1 MTLFNGKTAAFALSA
16 MLAVFVL
23 SGCSVTAP
31 KLDGKISVVCT
42 SFSEYDWTRNIV
54 GDSDNIN
61 LTYLLESGID
71 LHNYQPSTRDI
82 LTISDCDLFIYV
94 GGESD
99 KWVSDTLAEARNK
112 EMKVI
117 SLMDVL
123 GESAKEEEIKEGMQ
137 AEEEDSDEIEYDE
150 HVWLSVKNAEM
161 FCESICETLTELDSE
176 NAEKY
181 SNNLELYKSQLSKLD
196 NQYSEMIE
204 SKSEKTVL
212 FGDRFPFR
220 YLFDD
225 YGIDYYAAFAGC
237 SAETEASFNT
247 IVTLADK
254 VDELGLE
261 TIFVIENSNTA
272 IAEAIMRNSNA
283 KKQKI
288 MTLDSIQ
295 SVSSGMIKSG
305 ETYISIMKEN
315 CEKLG
320 SVLK

>member
-1 MTLFNGKTAAFALSA
+1 MRLFNGKTAAFALSA

-23 SGCSVTAP
+23 SACSVTAP

-54 GDSDNIN
+54 GDSGNIN

-82 LTISDCDLFIYV
+82 LTISDCDLFVYV

-99 KWVSDTLAEARNK
+99 KWVNDTLAEARNK

-137 AEEEDSDEIEYDE
+137 AEEEESDEIEYDE
-150 HVWLSVKNAEM
+150 HVWLSVKNAEQ
-161 FCESICETLTELDSE
+161 FCDSICETLTELDSE

-181 SNNLELYKSQLSKLD
+181 RANLESYKSQLSELD
-196 NQYSEMIE
+196 RQYSEMIE

-261 TIFVIENSNTA
+261 TIFVIENSNTS

-295 SVSSGMIKSG
+295 SISSGMIKSG
-305 ETYISIMKEN
+305 ETYISVMKEN

>member
-1 MTLFNGKTAAFALSA
+1 MRLFYGKTAAFALSA

-82 LTISDCDLFIYV
+82 LTISDCDLFVYV

-99 KWVSDTLAEARNK
+99 KWVRDTLAEARNK

-150 HVWLSVKNAEM
+150 HVWLSVKNAEL

-176 NAEKY
+176 NAENY
-181 SNNLELYKSQLSKLD
+181 NNNLESYKSQLSELD

-204 SKSEKTVL
+204 SKSDKTVL

-225 YGIDYYAAFAGC
+225 YEIDYYAAFAGC

-305 ETYISIMKEN
+305 KTYISIMKEN

>member
-1 MTLFNGKTAAFALSA
+1 MRLFNGKTAAFVLSA

-31 KLDGKISVVCT
+31 KIDGKISVVCT

-112 EMKVI
+112 EMKVV

-150 HVWLSVKNAEM
+150 HVWLSVKNAEL
-161 FCESICETLTELDSE
+161 FCDSICETLTELDSE

-181 SNNLELYKSQLSKLD
+181 SNNLESYKSQLSELD

-254 VDELGLE
+254 VDVLGLE

>member
-1 MTLFNGKTAAFALSA
+1 MKLFNGKTAAFALSA

-23 SGCSVTAP
+23 SACSVTAP

-61 LTYLLESGID
+61 VTYLLESGID

-99 KWVSDTLAEARNK
+99 KWVTDTLAEARNK
-112 EMKVI
+112 DMMVV

-137 AEEEDSDEIEYDE
+137 AEEEDSDEVEYDE
-150 HVWLSVKNAEM
+150 HVWLSVGNAEL
-161 FCESICETLTELDSE
+161 FCDSICETLTEIDSE

-181 SNNLELYKSQLSKLD
+181 RTNLEAYKAQLSELD
-196 NQYSEMIE
+196 CQYSEMIE
-204 SKSEKTVL
+204 SKNEKTVI

-237 SAETEASFNT
+237 SAETEASFST

-254 VDELGLE
+254 VDEFGIE
-261 TIFVIENSNTA
+261 NIFVIENSNTA

-283 KKQKI
+283 NKYKI
-288 MTLDSIQ
+288 KTLDSIQ
-295 SVSSGMIKSG
+295 SVSSGRIKSG
-305 ETYISIMKEN
+305 ETYISIMEEN